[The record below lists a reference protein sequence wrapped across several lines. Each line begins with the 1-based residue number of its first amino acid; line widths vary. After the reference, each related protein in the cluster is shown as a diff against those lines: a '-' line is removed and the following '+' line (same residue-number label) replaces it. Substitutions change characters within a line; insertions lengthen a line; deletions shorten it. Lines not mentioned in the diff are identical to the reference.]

1 MWATCLRRA
10 CVLLCAGA
18 ILLACAVLPGG
29 GNRGNCEGRAPGV
42 TGVAADIAGGLVASG
57 AMAAT
62 GTAAASAAV
71 DGPTA
76 PVVPA
81 PKVAAPKAPSV
92 PGVSVPGVSGPANVV
107 GPAAPK
113 GAAGKSASGAGQGQG
128 RVQGGTRSHGE
139 PSLSDMIGQMLMV
152 GFRGAEPQA
161 VSARAGDVLGL
172 GGLMQPLFPAA
183 ASAKKAGTAN
193 ATKTG
198 ATAAATATTP
208 AGTPGTSATS
218 GTYGVNEVLD
228 DVRAGRVG
236 GVILFDRDVTTRSP
250 ERNIISP
257 KQVRAL
263 SAALQAA
270 AGASPAGLPLFVA
283 VDQEG
288 GRVQRLKPERGFTQY
303 PPARQLG
310 QGTTGETRLRA
321 VAMGRELADVG
332 VNLNFAPVV
341 DVDVNPDSP
350 AIGRLG
356 RAYGSDP
363 RAVAAHAA
371 AFINGMA
378 QAGVV
383 SCLKHFPGHGSA
395 RADSHLGVTDV
406 SATRRPEELWPYRT
420 LLRPAGNAWA
430 DGWGGMVMVGHLY
443 DNRLDAAHPATLSR
457 PTIDGLL
464 RRDIGWRGVVITD
477 DLQMGAITDRY
488 PLEEVVFRAVDA
500 GADILL
506 FGNNL
511 RWQPDLTARVHAT
524 LTGLVQSGRISE
536 DRIRQSYQRV
546 TRLKGLLRAGDA
558 TLGGSRLGVPDLPDL
573 PDVSGGPDAG
583 EGAERGQVGMGVSGS
598 VTP

>member
-1 MWATCLRRA
+1 MEFVRRA
-10 CVLLCAGA
+10 CLPLLLVAVA
-18 ILLACAVLPGG
+18 LACTVLPGG
-29 GNRGNCEGRAPGV
+29 GGMPPGLAGVLRAPAALAASANATVATPKAPTTPAVAAPVVGAPKSPAVPGV
-42 TGVAADIAGGLVASG
+42 TS
-57 AMAAT
+57 
-62 GTAAASAAV
+62 
-71 DGPTA
+71 PT
-76 PVVPA
+76 V
-81 PKVAAPKAPSV
+81 
-92 PGVSVPGVSGPANVV
+92 
-107 GPAAPK
+107 PK
-113 GAAGKSASGAGQGQG
+113 GAAAATPGGAKAQPDA
-128 RVQGGTRSHGE
+128 RAGTPAGAYS

-152 GFRGAEPQA
+152 GFRGAQPQA
-161 VSARAGDVLGL
+161 VAPSASDMLGMGALLHQGRAKHNATKADAPKADAARAGAAGAPGSPGTRGAVG
-172 GGLMQPLFPAA
+172 PAR
-183 ASAKKAGTAN
+183 
-193 ATKTG
+193 TG
-198 ATAAATATTP
+198 A
-208 AGTPGTSATS
+208 S
-218 GTYGVNEVLD
+218 YGVNEVLD
-228 DVRAGRVG
+228 DIRAGHVG
-236 GVILFDRDVTTRSP
+236 GVILFDRDVTTGSP
-250 ERNIISP
+250 ERNVISP
-257 KQVRAL
+257 KQVRGL

-270 AGASPAGLPLFVA
+270 AAASPAGLPLFVA

-310 QGTTGETRLRA
+310 QGTVGETRLRA
-321 VAMGRELADVG
+321 VAMGRELANVG

-356 RAYGSDP
+356 RAYGRDP

-378 QAGVV
+378 HAGVV

-406 SATRRPEELWPYRT
+406 SATRRPEELLPYRT

-457 PTIDGLL
+457 ATIDGLL
-464 RRDIGWRGVVITD
+464 RRDMGWRGVVITD

-488 PLEEVVFRAVDA
+488 PLEEVAFRAVDA

-524 LTGLVQSGRISE
+524 LTALVQSGRISE
-536 DRIRQSYQRV
+536 DRIRQSYQRIA
-546 TRLKGLLRAGDA
+546 RLKGLLRKGDA
-558 TLGGSRLGVPDLPDL
+558 LLGGNGLGVHDLPDL
-573 PDVSGGPDAG
+573 PDVLDGADAG
-583 EGAERGQVGMGVSGS
+583 SGAERGRVGIGVGTSIA
-598 VTP
+598 P

>member
-1 MWATCLRRA
+1 MSGKLLQGATGMTCLRR
-10 CVLLCAGA
+10 VRLLLCAGA
-18 ILLACAVLPGG
+18 VLLACAVLPGG
-29 GNRGNCEGRAPGV
+29 AGGGAGFS
-42 TGVAADIAGGLVASG
+42 GGLVASG

-62 GTAAASAAV
+62 GNATVA
-71 DGPTA
+71 GPRA
-76 PVVPA
+76 PVVPVPKVTA
-81 PKVAAPKAPSV
+81 PKSPSAPGVPAPANTAAPRGATAR
-92 PGVSVPGVSGPANVV
+92 PAS
-107 GPAAPK
+107 AL
-113 GAAGKSASGAGQGQG
+113 GKGQGQAS
-128 RVQGGTRSHGE
+128 VHGE
-139 PSLSDMIGQMLMV
+139 PTLSDMIGQMLMV
-152 GFRGAEPQA
+152 GFRGAEAQA
-161 VSARAGDVLGL
+161 VAARAGDVLGL
-172 GGLMQPLFPAA
+172 GGLLRQGTADA
-183 ASAKKAGTAN
+183 TKAGA
-193 ATKTG
+193 AKAG
-198 ATAAATATTP
+198 ASRAATSPTSATS
-208 AGTPGTSATS
+208 ATSATS
-218 GTYGVNEVLD
+218 GSYGVNEVLD
-228 DVRAGRVG
+228 DIRAGRVG
-236 GVILFDRDVTTRSP
+236 GVILFDRDMASGSP

-257 KQVRAL
+257 KQVRGL

-270 AGASPAGLPLFVA
+270 AGASPVGLPLFVA

-288 GRVQRLKPERGFTQY
+288 GRVQRLKPERGFTQF
-303 PPARQLG
+303 PSARQLG
-310 QGTTGETRLRA
+310 QGSTDDTRLRA

-356 RAYGSDP
+356 RAYGRDP
-363 RAVAAHAA
+363 RVVAAHAA

-395 RADSHLGVTDV
+395 RTDSHLGVTDV

-464 RRDIGWRGVVITD
+464 RRDMGWRGVVITD
-477 DLQMGAITDRY
+477 DLQMGAITERY

-524 LTGLVQSGRISE
+524 LTDLVQTGRISE
-536 DRIRQSYQRV
+536 DRIRQSYQRIA
-546 TRLKGLLRAGDA
+546 RLKGLLRAGDGA
-558 TLGGSRLGVPDLPDL
+558 LGGSGLGLPEL
-573 PDVSGGPDAG
+573 PDVGG
-583 EGAERGQVGMGVSGS
+583 GAEQGRVGMGVGTSIA
-598 VTP
+598 P

>member
-1 MWATCLRRA
+1 MSTKLSRGAAGGMCLRRA
-10 CVLLCAGA
+10 RVLLCAGA

-29 GNRGNCEGRAPGV
+29 VGGG
-42 TGVAADIAGGLVASG
+42 AGFSGGFVASG

-62 GTAAASAAV
+62 GNATVA
-71 DGPTA
+71 GPKA
-76 PVVPA
+76 PVVPG
-81 PKVAAPKAPSV
+81 PKVTTPKS
-92 PGVSVPGVSGPANVV
+92 
-107 GPAAPK
+107 PAAPGVPAPANTAAPR
-113 GAAGKSASGAGQGQG
+113 GAAARSASAPGKGQ
-128 RVQGGTRSHGE
+128 VTAAVHGE

-161 VSARAGDVLGL
+161 VAARAGDVLGL
-172 GGLMQPLFPAA
+172 GGLLQSVFPAA
-183 ASAKKAGTAN
+183 AN
-193 ATKTG
+193 ATKAG
-198 ATAAATATTP
+198 AAKAGASRAATSPTS
-208 AGTPGTSATS
+208 GTSATS
-218 GTYGVNEVLD
+218 GTSGSYGVNEVLD
-228 DVRAGRVG
+228 DVRAGHVG
-236 GVILFDRDVTTRSP
+236 GVILFDRDVTTGSP

-257 KQVRAL
+257 KQVRGL

-288 GRVQRLKPERGFTQY
+288 GRVQRLKPERGFTQF

-310 QGTTGETRLRA
+310 QGSTDETRLRA

-356 RAYGSDP
+356 RSYGRDP
-363 RAVAAHAA
+363 RMVAAHAA

-395 RADSHLGVTDV
+395 RTDSHLGVTDV

-464 RRDIGWRGVVITD
+464 RRDMGWRGVVITD

-488 PLEEVVFRAVDA
+488 SLEDVVFRAVDA

-524 LTGLVQSGRISE
+524 LTALVQSGRISE
-536 DRIRQSYQRV
+536 DRIRQSYQRIA
-546 TRLKGLLRAGDA
+546 RLKGLLRAGDGA
-558 TLGGSRLGVPDLPDL
+558 LGGSGLGLPELLDLPDL
-573 PDVSGGPDAG
+573 SNLPEVGGDAG
-583 EGAERGQVGMGVSGS
+583 RGRVGVGVGAS
-598 VTP
+598 VAP

>member
-1 MWATCLRRA
+1 MLFVRRA
-10 CVLLCAGA
+10 CLPLLVVAVA
-18 ILLACAVLPGG
+18 LACTVLPDGG
-29 GNRGNCEGRAPGV
+29 GMPAGLAGVFRAPAALAASANATVATPKGPTVPAVAAPVVGAPKSPAVPGV
-42 TGVAADIAGGLVASG
+42 TG
-57 AMAAT
+57 
-62 GTAAASAAV
+62 
-71 DGPTA
+71 PT
-76 PVVPA
+76 
-81 PKVAAPKAPSV
+81 
-92 PGVSVPGVSGPANVV
+92 
-107 GPAAPK
+107 APK
-113 GAAGKSASGAGQGQG
+113 GAAAATPGTPKAQPTARAGAPAGASA
-128 RVQGGTRSHGE
+128 

-152 GFRGAEPQA
+152 GFRGAQPQA
-161 VSARAGDVLGL
+161 VA
-172 GGLMQPLFPAA
+172 PAA
-183 ASAKKAGTAN
+183 HDMLGMGALLRQGSDKHSATKAGTAGT
-193 ATKTG
+193 AGTV
-198 ATAAATATTP
+198 ATARTAR
-208 AGTPGTSATS
+208 AGAS
-218 GTYGVNEVLD
+218 YGVNEVRED
-228 DVRAGRVG
+228 IRAGRVG
-236 GVILFDRDVTTRSP
+236 GVILFDRDVTTGSP
-250 ERNIISP
+250 ERNVISP

-270 AGASPAGLPLFVA
+270 AASSPAGLPLFVA

-356 RAYGSDP
+356 RAYGRDP

-406 SATRRPEELWPYRT
+406 SATRRPEELLPYRT

-457 PTIDGLL
+457 ATIDGLL
-464 RRDIGWRGVVITD
+464 RRDMGWRGVVITD
-477 DLQMGAITDRY
+477 DLQMGAITERY
-488 PLEEVVFRAVDA
+488 PLEDVVFRAVDA

-511 RWQPDLTARVHAT
+511 RWQPDLTARVHET

-536 DRIRQSYQRV
+536 DRIRQSYQRIA
-546 TRLKGLLRAGDA
+546 RLKGLLRADDA
-558 TLGGSRLGVPDLPDL
+558 TLGGSGLGVPEL
-573 PDVSGGPDAG
+573 PDVKGGTGTKVQDSDG
-583 EGAERGQVGMGVSGS
+583 NVGVMLQN
-598 VTP
+598 

>member
-1 MWATCLRRA
+1 MEFVRRA
-10 CVLLCAGA
+10 CLPLLVAVFA
-18 ILLACAVLPGG
+18 LACTVLPGG
-29 GNRGNCEGRAPGV
+29 GGMPHGLAGVLRAP
-42 TGVAADIAGGLVASG
+42 AAL
-57 AMAAT
+57 
-62 GTAAASAAV
+62 AASANATV
-71 DGPTA
+71 ATPKAPTA
-76 PVVPA
+76 PAVAA
-81 PKVAAPKAPSV
+81 PVVAAPKSPAV
-92 PGVSVPGVSGPANVV
+92 PGVTSPTV
-107 GPAAPK
+107 PK
-113 GAAGKSASGAGQGQG
+113 GAAAATPEGAKAQTATRAGTPAGAS
-128 RVQGGTRSHGE
+128 S
-139 PSLSDMIGQMLMV
+139 PSLSAMIGQMLMV
-152 GFRGAEPQA
+152 GFRGAQPQA
-161 VSARAGDVLGL
+161 VAPSASDMLGMGALLHQGRAKHNATTADAARAG
-172 GGLMQPLFPAA
+172 A
-183 ASAKKAGTAN
+183 
-193 ATKTG
+193 
-198 ATAAATATTP
+198 
-208 AGTPGTSATS
+208 AGTPATGAS
-218 GTYGVNEVLD
+218 YGVNEVLFD
-228 DVRAGRVG
+228 IRAGRVG
-236 GVILFDRDVTTRSP
+236 GVILFDRDVTTGSP
-250 ERNIISP
+250 ERNVISP

-356 RAYGSDP
+356 RSYGRDP

-378 QAGVV
+378 HAGVV

-420 LLRPAGNAWA
+420 LLRPTGNAWA

-457 PTIDGLL
+457 ATIDGLL
-464 RRDIGWRGVVITD
+464 RRDMGWRGVVITD
-477 DLQMGAITDRY
+477 DLQMGAITERY

-511 RWQPDLTARVHAT
+511 RWQPDLAARVHAT

-536 DRIRQSYQRV
+536 ERIRQSYQRIA
-546 TRLKGLLRAGDA
+546 RLKGLLRAGDA
-558 TLGGSRLGVPDLPDL
+558 PLGGSGLGVPVL
-573 PDVSGGPDAG
+573 PDAG
-583 EGAERGQVGMGVSGS
+583 DDAEQGRVGIGVG
-598 VTP
+598 TTTAP

>member
-1 MWATCLRRA
+1 
-10 CVLLCAGA
+10 
-18 ILLACAVLPGG
+18 
-29 GNRGNCEGRAPGV
+29 
-42 TGVAADIAGGLVASG
+42 
-57 AMAAT
+57 
-62 GTAAASAAV
+62 
-71 DGPTA
+71 
-76 PVVPA
+76 
-81 PKVAAPKAPSV
+81 
-92 PGVSVPGVSGPANVV
+92 
-107 GPAAPK
+107 
-113 GAAGKSASGAGQGQG
+113 
-128 RVQGGTRSHGE
+128 
-139 PSLSDMIGQMLMV
+139 MIGQMLMV
-152 GFRGAEPQA
+152 GFRGAEAQA
-161 VSARAGDVLGL
+161 VAARAGDVLGL
-172 GGLMQPLFPAA
+172 GGLMQSALPVAT
-183 ASAKKAGTAN
+183 SAKKAGVAN
-193 ATKTG
+193 ATKAG
-198 ATAAATATTP
+198 ATAS
-208 AGTPGTSATS
+208 AGSSGSS

-236 GVILFDRDVTTRSP
+236 GVILFDRDVTTGSP

-310 QGTTGETRLRA
+310 QGTTDETRLRA

-356 RAYGSDP
+356 RAYGRDP
-363 RAVAAHAA
+363 RTVAAHAA

-406 SATRRPEELWPYRT
+406 SATRRPEELWPYRA

-457 PTIDGLL
+457 ATIDGLL
-464 RRDIGWRGVVITD
+464 RRDMGWRGVVITD

-536 DRIRQSYQRV
+536 DRIRQSYQRIA
-546 TRLKGLLRAGDA
+546 RLKGLLRADDA
-558 TLGGSRLGVPDLPDL
+558 TLGSSGLGVPDLSGLPDL
-573 PDVSGGPDAG
+573 PDTGGGAG
-583 EGAERGQVGMGVSGS
+583 QGRVGMGVSGS

>member
-1 MWATCLRRA
+1 MRKTFSRGAAGVTCLRRGA
-10 CVLLCAGA
+10 VRTRRVCLPLLAGV
-18 ILLACAVLPGG
+18 IMLACAVLPGG
-29 GNRGNCEGRAPGV
+29 WGLLPGFAEMPGV
-42 TGVAADIAGGLVASG
+42 SGVQG

-62 GTAAASAAV
+62 ANATVTTPAAPSV
-71 DGPTA
+71 T
-76 PVVPA
+76 A
-81 PKVAAPKAPSV
+81 PKVAAPKSPSV
-92 PGVSVPGVSGPANVV
+92 PAVS

-113 GAAGKSASGAGQGQG
+113 GAAARPAPASVTGQEQGQG
-128 RVQGGTRSHGE
+128 KAQAHGE
-139 PSLSDMIGQMLMV
+139 PSLSDMIGQMFMV
-152 GFRGAEPQA
+152 GFRGAQA
-161 VSARAGDVLGL
+161 QAAALRAGGVPGL
-172 GGLMQPLFPAA
+172 GKLLRPGAVNA
-183 ASAKKAGTAN
+183 VN
-193 ATKTG
+193 ATK
-198 ATAAATATTP
+198 ATNAAPP
-208 AGTPGTSATS
+208 AGNS
-218 GTYGVNEVLD
+218 TYGVNEVLAD
-228 DVRAGRVG
+228 IRAGRVG
-236 GVILFDRDVTTRSP
+236 GVILFDRDLTTGSP

-270 AGASPAGLPLFVA
+270 ASASPAGLPLFVA

-310 QGTTGETRLRA
+310 QGTVDETRLRA
-321 VAMGRELADVG
+321 VAMGRELADAG

-356 RAYGSDP
+356 RAYGRDP

-371 AFINGMA
+371 AFVNGMA

-406 SATRRPEELWPYRT
+406 SATRRPEELWPYRA

-457 PTIDGLL
+457 AAIDGLL
-464 RRDIGWRGVVITD
+464 RRDMGWRGVVVTD

-511 RWQPDLTARVHAT
+511 RWQPDLAARAHAT
-524 LTGLVQSGRISE
+524 LTGLVHSGRISE
-536 DRIRQSYQRV
+536 DRIRQSYQRIA
-546 TRLKGLLRAGDA
+546 RLKGLLRAGDA
-558 TLGGSRLGVPDLPDL
+558 TLAGNGLAMPELPDL
-573 PDVSGGPDAG
+573 PDVGDATKVKKIDSGTNAG
-583 EGAERGQVGMGVSGS
+583 VVLQN
-598 VTP
+598 

>member
-1 MWATCLRRA
+1 VKKKLSLGALGAMCLLRGATCLRRTRL
-10 CVLLCAGA
+10 LLCVGA
-18 ILLACAVLPGG
+18 IMLACAVLPDGW
-29 GNRGNCEGRAPGV
+29 GRVPGV
-42 TGVAADIAGGLVASG
+42 NGSAAGIAGEFGASG

-62 GTAAASAAV
+62 GSTSANAAV

-81 PKVAAPKAPSV
+81 PKVAAPKAPSI
-92 PGVSVPGVSGPANVV
+92 PGVSVPGVSGPARTVS
-107 GPAAPK
+107 PAAPK
-113 GAAGKSASGAGQGQG
+113 VTEGMPASGA
-128 RVQGGTRSHGE
+128 RSHGE

-152 GFRGAEPQA
+152 GFRGAEAQA
-161 VSARAGDVLGL
+161 VAPSASDVLGL
-172 GGLMQPLFPAA
+172 GGLLR
-183 ASAKKAGTAN
+183 SALPGTKKAN
-193 ATKTG
+193 ATNGTKAGATATTG
-198 ATAAATATTP
+198 ATASAGSAGA
-208 AGTPGTSATS
+208 AGTSGSS

-228 DVRAGRVG
+228 DIRAGRVG
-236 GVILFDRDVTTRSP
+236 GVILFDRDVTTGSP

-310 QGTTGETRLRA
+310 QGTVAETRLRA
-321 VAMGRELADVG
+321 VAMGRELSDVG

-356 RAYGSDP
+356 RSYGRDP
-363 RAVAAHAA
+363 RTVAAHAA

-395 RADSHLGVTDV
+395 RTDSHLGVTDV
-406 SATRRPEELWPYRT
+406 SATHRPEELWPYRT

-457 PTIDGLL
+457 AAIDGLL
-464 RRDIGWRGVVITD
+464 RRDIDWRGVVITD

-524 LTGLVQSGRISE
+524 LTGLVQSGRIAE
-536 DRIRQSYQRV
+536 DRIRQSYQRIA
-546 TRLKGLLRAGDA
+546 RLKGLLRAGDGA
-558 TLGGSRLGVPDLPDL
+558 LGGSGLGVPEL
-573 PDVSGGPDAG
+573 PDVKDGT
-583 EGAERGQVGMGVSGS
+583 ERGRVGVGVGTSIA
-598 VTP
+598 P

>member
-1 MWATCLRRA
+1 MGATCLRRA
-10 CVLLCAGA
+10 RVLLCAVA

-29 GNRGNCEGRAPGV
+29 GNGGNCEGRAPGV

-62 GTAAASAAV
+62 GNAAASAAV
-71 DGPTA
+71 DGPTV

-92 PGVSVPGVSGPANVV
+92 PGVSVPGVSGPANVAS
-107 GPAAPK
+107 PAAPK
-113 GAAGKSASGAGQGQG
+113 GGAVKPVSGSGQSQGQ
-128 RVQGGTRSHGE
+128 VQGGTRSHGE
-139 PSLSDMIGQMLMV
+139 PSLADMIGQMLMV
-152 GFRGAEPQA
+152 GFRGAEAQA
-161 VSARAGDVLGL
+161 VAPRAGDMPGL
-172 GGLMQPLFPAA
+172 GGLLRQGAA
-183 ASAKKAGTAN
+183 NALKTGTAK
-193 ATKTG
+193 AV
-198 ATAAATATTP
+198 APVSSASSS
-208 AGTPGTSATS
+208 AGTPGTSAIS

-457 PTIDGLL
+457 ATIDGLL
-464 RRDIGWRGVVITD
+464 RRDMGWRGVVITD

-511 RWQPDLTARVHAT
+511 SWQPDLTARVHAT

-558 TLGGSRLGVPDLPDL
+558 TLGGSGLGVPEL
-573 PDVSGGPDAG
+573 PDV
-583 EGAERGQVGMGVSGS
+583 EGVTGAKMLDSDGNVGVMQQN
-598 VTP
+598 

>member
-1 MWATCLRRA
+1 MRKKFLGGAAGAVRLRRA
-10 CVLLCAGA
+10 CLVLLAGV
-18 ILLACAVLPGG
+18 IVLACAVLPGG
-29 GNRGNCEGRAPGV
+29 GGMLPGV
-42 TGVAADIAGGLVASG
+42 AGVPGMQG

-62 GTAAASAAV
+62 ADATVARPAAPA
-71 DGPTA
+71 
-76 PVVPA
+76 VPA
-81 PKVAAPKAPSV
+81 PKGPSV
-92 PGVSVPGVSGPANVV
+92 PGVPAPMQ
-107 GPAAPK
+107 GQTQ
-113 GAAGKSASGAGQGQG
+113 GQGQG
-128 RVQGGTRSHGE
+128 KAPAHGE
-139 PSLSDMIGQMLMV
+139 PSLSDMIGQMFMV
-152 GFRGAEPQA
+152 GFRGVQAQA
-161 VSARAGDVLGL
+161 VAPRAGGVPGL
-172 GGLMQPLFPAA
+172 GALLRPGA
-183 ASAKKAGTAN
+183 AN
-193 ATKTG
+193 ATN
-198 ATAAATATTP
+198 AAPP
-208 AGTPGTSATS
+208 AGNSA
-218 GTYGVNEVLD
+218 YGVHEVLND
-228 DVRAGRVG
+228 IRAGRVG
-236 GVILFDRDVTTRSP
+236 GVILFDRDVTTGSP
-250 ERNIISP
+250 ERNIVSP
-257 KQVRAL
+257 RQVRAL

-270 AGASPAGLPLFVA
+270 ASASPAGLPLFVA

-310 QGTTGETRLRA
+310 QGTVGETRLRA

-356 RAYGSDP
+356 RAYSRDP

-371 AFINGMA
+371 AFVNGMA
-378 QAGVV
+378 QAGVI

-406 SATRRPEELWPYRT
+406 SATRRPEELWPYRA

-457 PTIDGLL
+457 AAIDGLL
-464 RRDIGWRGVVITD
+464 RRDMGWRGVVITD

-511 RWQPDLTARVHAT
+511 RWQPDLAARVHAT
-524 LTGLVQSGRISE
+524 LTGLVRSGRISE
-536 DRIRQSYQRV
+536 DRIRQSYQRIA
-546 TRLKGLLRAGDA
+546 RLKGLLRTGDA
-558 TLGGSRLGVPDLPDL
+558 TLAGNGLALPELPDL
-573 PDVSGGPDAG
+573 PDVGDGGKQG
-583 EGAERGQVGMGVSGS
+583 RMGMGGGS
-598 VTP
+598 SATP

>member
-1 MWATCLRRA
+1 MEFVRRA
-10 CVLLCAGA
+10 WLPLLVVA
-18 ILLACAVLPGG
+18 IALACMVLPDGRGMPPGLGMFHAPAVLA
-29 GNRGNCEGRAPGV
+29 APANA
-42 TGVAADIAGGLVASG
+42 TVAAPK
-57 AMAAT
+57 
-62 GTAAASAAV
+62 
-71 DGPTA
+71 GPTNPAVAA
-76 PVVPA
+76 PV
-81 PKVAAPKAPSV
+81 VAAPKAPSV
-92 PGVSVPGVSGPANVV
+92 PGVSGPAV
-107 GPAAPK
+107 PK
-113 GAAGKSASGAGQGQG
+113 GAAATTRAGAPASA
-128 RVQGGTRSHGE
+128 
-139 PSLSDMIGQMLMV
+139 PSPTLSDMIGQMLMV
-152 GFRGAEPQA
+152 GFRGAQPQA
-161 VSARAGDVLGL
+161 VAPSASDMLGMGALLHQARAGSNATNVD
-172 GGLMQPLFPAA
+172 AA
-183 ASAKKAGTAN
+183 KAGAAGTAR
-193 ATKTG
+193 AG
-198 ATAAATATTP
+198 A
-208 AGTPGTSATS
+208 S
-218 GTYGVNEVLD
+218 YGVNEVLD

-236 GVILFDRDVTTRSP
+236 GVILFDRDVTTGSP

-303 PPARQLG
+303 PPARQMG
-310 QGTTGETRLRA
+310 QGTVGETRLRA

-356 RAYGSDP
+356 RSYGREP
-363 RAVAAHAA
+363 RTVAAHAA

-378 QAGVV
+378 HAGVV

-406 SATRRPEELWPYRT
+406 SATRRPEELLPYRT

-457 PTIDGLL
+457 ATIDGLL
-464 RRDIGWRGVVITD
+464 RRDLGWRGVVITD

-524 LTGLVQSGRISE
+524 LSGLVQSGRISE
-536 DRIRQSYQRV
+536 ERIRQSYQRIA
-546 TRLKGLLRAGDA
+546 RLKGLLRAGVA
-558 TLGGSRLGVPDLPDL
+558 PLGGSGLGVPELPDLPDL
-573 PDVSGGPDAG
+573 PDAAAAAGKGEAAGGV
-583 EGAERGQVGMGVSGS
+583 ERGRVGVGVG
-598 VTP
+598 TGIAP

>member
-1 MWATCLRRA
+1 MEFVRRA
-10 CVLLCAGA
+10 CLPLLVAA
-18 ILLACAVLPGG
+18 FALACTVLPGG
-29 GNRGNCEGRAPGV
+29 GGMPPGLAGVLRAPAALAASANATVATPKVPTPPAVAAPVVGAPKSPTVPGV
-42 TGVAADIAGGLVASG
+42 TS
-57 AMAAT
+57 
-62 GTAAASAAV
+62 
-71 DGPTA
+71 PT
-76 PVVPA
+76 V
-81 PKVAAPKAPSV
+81 
-92 PGVSVPGVSGPANVV
+92 
-107 GPAAPK
+107 PK
-113 GAAGKSASGAGQGQG
+113 GAAAATP
-128 RVQGGTRSHGE
+128 GGTKAQPDARAGTPAGASS

-152 GFRGAEPQA
+152 GFRGAQPQA
-161 VSARAGDVLGL
+161 VAPSASDMLGMGALLHQGRA
-172 GGLMQPLFPAA
+172 
-183 ASAKKAGTAN
+183 KHN
-193 ATKTG
+193 ATKVG
-198 ATAAATATTP
+198 A
-208 AGTPGTSATS
+208 AGTTGTASAH
-218 GTYGVNEVLD
+218 GTAGKGASYGVNEVLD
-228 DVRAGRVG
+228 DIRAGRVG
-236 GVILFDRDVTTRSP
+236 GVILFDRDVTTGSP
-250 ERNIISP
+250 ERNVISP
-257 KQVRAL
+257 KQVRGL

-270 AGASPAGLPLFVA
+270 AAASPAGLPLFVA

-310 QGTTGETRLRA
+310 QGSVGETRLRA

-356 RAYGSDP
+356 RAYGRDP

-378 QAGVV
+378 HAGVV

-406 SATRRPEELWPYRT
+406 SATRRPEELLPYRT

-457 PTIDGLL
+457 ATIDGLL
-464 RRDIGWRGVVITD
+464 RRDLGWRGVVITD

-488 PLEEVVFRAVDA
+488 SLEEVVFRAVDA

-511 RWQPDLTARVHAT
+511 RWQPDLAARVHAT
-524 LTGLVQSGRISE
+524 LTALVQSGRISE
-536 DRIRQSYQRV
+536 ERIRQSYQRIA
-546 TRLKGLLRAGDA
+546 RLKGLLRAGDA
-558 TLGGSRLGVPDLPDL
+558 PLGGSGLGVPVL
-573 PDVSGGPDAG
+573 PDAG
-583 EGAERGQVGMGVSGS
+583 DDAEQGRVGIGVG
-598 VTP
+598 TTTAP

>member
-1 MWATCLRRA
+1 MKKDFYRGAGRMEFVRRA
-10 CVLLCAGA
+10 CLPLLVVAVA
-18 ILLACAVLPGG
+18 LACTVLPGG
-29 GNRGNCEGRAPGV
+29 GGMPPGLAGVLRAP
-42 TGVAADIAGGLVASG
+42 AAL
-57 AMAAT
+57 
-62 GTAAASAAV
+62 AASANATV
-71 DGPTA
+71 ATPKAPTA
-76 PVVPA
+76 PAVAA
-81 PKVAAPKAPSV
+81 PVVAAPKSPAV
-92 PGVSVPGVSGPANVV
+92 PGVTSPTV
-107 GPAAPK
+107 PK
-113 GAAGKSASGAGQGQG
+113 GAAAATPEGAKAQTATRAGTPAGAS
-128 RVQGGTRSHGE
+128 S

-152 GFRGAEPQA
+152 GFRGAQPQA
-161 VSARAGDVLGL
+161 VA
-172 GGLMQPLFPAA
+172 PAA
-183 ASAKKAGTAN
+183 SDMLGMGALLHQGRAKHN
-193 ATKTG
+193 ATK
-198 ATAAATATTP
+198 ADA
-208 AGTPGTSATS
+208 AGTPGTA
-218 GTYGVNEVLD
+218 GTARTAGKGASYGVNEVLD
-228 DVRAGRVG
+228 DIRAGRVG
-236 GVILFDRDVTTRSP
+236 GVILFDRDVTTGSP
-250 ERNIISP
+250 ERNVISP

-270 AGASPAGLPLFVA
+270 AAASPAGLPLFVA

-356 RAYGSDP
+356 RSYGRDP

-378 QAGVV
+378 HAGVV

-406 SATRRPEELWPYRT
+406 SATRRPEELWPYPT

-457 PTIDGLL
+457 ATIDGLL
-464 RRDIGWRGVVITD
+464 RRDMGWRGVVITD
-477 DLQMGAITDRY
+477 DLQMGAITERY

-511 RWQPDLTARVHAT
+511 RWQPDLAARVHAT

-536 DRIRQSYQRV
+536 ERIRQSYQRIA
-546 TRLKGLLRAGDA
+546 RLKGLLRAGDA
-558 TLGGSRLGVPDLPDL
+558 PLGGSGLGVPDLPDL
-573 PDVSGGPDAG
+573 PDAADAAGKGEAAGGV
-583 EGAERGQVGMGVSGS
+583 ERGRVGIGVG
-598 VTP
+598 TGIAP